1 MLNQIR
7 RLFGH
12 REQERQRPPVP
23 VLVGGDEELER
34 LVRQHHQRQNPHQSI
49 ADKGEKQL
57 RNKQGEGRAMYRGGY
72 VNGTKEDFEAE
83 EDTIPAKLSAGEV
96 VLPTVYTKLGLDML
110 KKKKL
115 PLPIP
120 AKVEKVMHEFK
131 HKKLHDS
138 HGKLIT
144 NKKQAIAIA
153 LDVARR
159 EGAKRKK

>member
-23 VLVGGDEELER
+23 VLQGGDEELER

-57 RNKQGEGRAMYRGGY
+57 RNKQGEGRAMYRGGK
-72 VNGTKEDFEAE
+72 VKGTPEDDEAE
-83 EDTIPAKLSAGEV
+83 FDTIDAKLQSNEV
-96 VLPTVYTKLGLDML
+96 VLPRVYAKLGLDML
-110 KKKKL
+110 KKKHL

-131 HKKLHDS
+131 HHKLHDS

-144 NKKQAIAIA
+144 NRKQAIAVA

-159 EGAKRKK
+159 EGLKHKK